1 MALPKINTVLYD
13 LELPSSGKKVE
24 YRPFLVKEEKILLMA
39 LEGKDDREMSKAIKQ
54 IITQCV
60 STAGFNVNKLPMIDL
75 EYLFLNIRG
84 KAVGDISTISF
95 EHECGEIIKLDI
107 DLSKVKIVKNKKYSD
122 LVKLTDNIMIRLS
135 PPGID
140 NVIGAGDKNQID
152 MVMEIIRDSI
162 VEIIQGEDVFSAQ
175 DHTREELEEFL
186 NSLNSGQFMIQH
198 HNWSLTEIEDMLPFE
213 RTLYSELLVQWV
225 QEENSRIEEQNRK
238 TNG

>member
-1 MALPKINTVLYD
+1 MALPKLNTILYD
-13 LELPSSGKKVE
+13 LELPTSGKKIE

-60 STAGFNVNKLPMIDL
+60 STAGFNVNKLPMVDL

-107 DLSKVKIVKNKKYSD
+107 DLSKVKVVKNKNYSD

-186 NSLNSGQFMIQH
+186 DSLNSGQFKKLQDYYE
-198 HNWSLTEIEDMLPFE
+198 SLPKMTQDIEYTCKKCGKTETE
-213 RTLYSELLVQWV
+213 TLEGLASFFA
-225 QEENSRIEEQNRK
+225 SA
-238 TNG
+238 

>member
-24 YRPFLVKEEKILLMA
+24 YRPFLVKEEKILLTA
-39 LEGKDDREMSKAIKQ
+39 LEGGEEKDMAKAIKQ

-60 STAGFNVNKLPMIDL
+60 LTENFNVNKLAMIDL

-95 EHECGEIIKLDI
+95 EHSCGEIIKLDI
-107 DLSKVKIVKNKKYSD
+107 DLSKVEVVQNKNSSD
-122 LVKLTDNIMIRLS
+122 LVKITDDIMIRLS

-152 MVMEIIRDSI
+152 LVMEIIRDSI

-186 NSLNSGQFMIQH
+186 DSLNSGQFKKLQDYYE
-198 HNWSLTEIEDMLPFE
+198 SLPKMKQDIEYTCKKCGKTETE
-213 RTLYSELLVQWV
+213 TLEGLASFFA
-225 QEENSRIEEQNRK
+225 SA
-238 TNG
+238 

>member
-13 LELPSSGKKVE
+13 LELPSSGKKIE
-24 YRPFLVKEEKILLMA
+24 YRPFLVKEEKILLTA
-39 LEGKDDREMSKAIKQ
+39 LEGGEEKDMAKAIKQ
-54 IITQCV
+54 IIAQCV
-60 STAGFNVNKLPMIDL
+60 LTENFKVNSLAMIDL

-84 KAVGDISTISF
+84 KAVGDISTISL
-95 EHECGEIIKLDI
+95 EHECGEKITLDI

-122 LVKLTDNIMIRLS
+122 LVKLTDDIMVRLS

-175 DHTREELEEFL
+175 DHTKEELEEFL
-186 NSLNSGQFMIQH
+186 DSLNSGQFKKLQDYYE
-198 HNWSLTEIEDMLPFE
+198 SLPKMTQDIEYTCKKCGKTETE
-213 RTLYSELLVQWV
+213 TLEGLASFFA
-225 QEENSRIEEQNRK
+225 SA
-238 TNG
+238 

>member
-39 LEGKDDREMSKAIKQ
+39 LEGKDDKEMSKAIKQ

-84 KAVGDISTISF
+84 KAVGDISTITF
-95 EHECGEIIKLDI
+95 EHECGETINLDI
-107 DLSKVKIVKNKKYSD
+107 DLSKVKVVKNKNYSD
-122 LVKLTDNIMIRLS
+122 LVKITDDVMIRLT

-140 NVIGAGDKNQID
+140 NVIGAGNKNQID
-152 MVMEIIRDSI
+152 MVLEIIRDSI

-186 NSLNSGQFMIQH
+186 NSLNSGQFKKVQDYYE
-198 HNWSLTEIEDMLPFE
+198 SLPKMKQDIEYTCKKCGKTEKE
-213 RTLYSELLVQWV
+213 TLEGLASFFA
-225 QEENSRIEEQNRK
+225 SA
-238 TNG
+238 

>member
-13 LELPSSGKKVE
+13 LKLPSSGKKIE
-24 YRPFLVKEEKILLMA
+24 YRPFLVKEEKILLTA
-39 LEGKDDREMSKAIKQ
+39 LEGGEEKDMAKAIKQ

-60 STAGFNVNKLPMIDL
+60 LTENFNVNKLAMIDL

-107 DLSKVKIVKNKKYSD
+107 DLSKVEVVQNKNSSD
-122 LVKLTDNIMIRLS
+122 LVKITDDITVRLS

-162 VEIIQGEDVFSAQ
+162 VEIIEGEDVFSAQ

-186 NSLNSGQFMIQH
+186 DSLNSGQFKKLQDYYE
-198 HNWSLTEIEDMLPFE
+198 SLPKMKQDIEYTCPKCEKTETE
-213 RTLYSELLVQWV
+213 TLEGLASFFA
-225 QEENSRIEEQNRK
+225 SA
-238 TNG
+238 

>member
-24 YRPFLVKEEKILLMA
+24 YRPFLVKEENILLMA
-39 LEGKDDREMSKAIKQ
+39 LEGKDDREMSRAIKQ

-60 STAGFNVNKLPMIDL
+60 STVGFNVNKLPMIDL

-95 EHECGEIIKLDI
+95 EHKCGEIIKLDI

-122 LVKLTDNIMIRLS
+122 LVKLTDDIMIRLS

-186 NSLNSGQFMIQH
+186 NSLNSGQFKKLQDYYE
-198 HNWSLTEIEDMLPFE
+198 SLPKMKQDIEYTCTKCGKTETE
-213 RTLYSELLVQWV
+213 TLEGLASFFA
-225 QEENSRIEEQNRK
+225 SA
-238 TNG
+238 

>member
-13 LELPSSGKKVE
+13 LELPSSGKQVE

-39 LEGKDDREMSKAIKQ
+39 LEGEDEKEMSKAIKQ

-60 STAGFNVNKLPMIDL
+60 LTEGFNVNKLAMVDL

-84 KAVGDISTISF
+84 KAVGDISTITF
-95 EHECGEIIKLDI
+95 EHECGETINLDI
-107 DLSKVKIVKNKKYSD
+107 DLSKVKVVKNKNYSD
-122 LVKLTDNIMIRLS
+122 LVKLTDDITIRLT
-135 PPGID
+135 PPSID

-152 MVMEIIRDSI
+152 MVLEIIRDSI

-186 NSLNSGQFMIQH
+186 NSLNSGQFKKVQDYYE
-198 HNWSLTEIEDMLPFE
+198 SLPKMKQDIEYTCKKCGKTEKE
-213 RTLYSELLVQWV
+213 TLEGLASFFA
-225 QEENSRIEEQNRK
+225 SA
-238 TNG
+238 

>member
-122 LVKLTDNIMIRLS
+122 LVKLTDDIMIRLS

-152 MVMEIIRDSI
+152 MVMEIIRDTI
-162 VEIIQGEDVFSAQ
+162 VEIIQDEDVFSAQ

-186 NSLNSGQFMIQH
+186 DNLNSGQFKKLQDYYE
-198 HNWSLTEIEDMLPFE
+198 SLPKMKQDIEYTCPKCEKTETE
-213 RTLYSELLVQWV
+213 TLEGLASFFA
-225 QEENSRIEEQNRK
+225 SA
-238 TNG
+238 

>member
-84 KAVGDISTISF
+84 KAVGDISTITF
-95 EHECGEIIKLDI
+95 EHECGETITLDI

-122 LVKLTDNIMIRLS
+122 LVKLTDDIMIRLS

-175 DHTREELEEFL
+175 DHTREELEDFL
-186 NSLNSGQFMIQH
+186 DSLNSGQFKKLQDYYE
-198 HNWSLTEIEDMLPFE
+198 SLPKMKQDIEYTCKKCGKTETE
-213 RTLYSELLVQWV
+213 TLEGLASFFA
-225 QEENSRIEEQNRK
+225 SA
-238 TNG
+238 

>member
-39 LEGKDDREMSKAIKQ
+39 LEGKDDKEMSKAIKQ

-84 KAVGDISTISF
+84 KAVGDISTITF
-95 EHECGEIIKLDI
+95 EHECGETINLDI
-107 DLSKVKIVKNKKYSD
+107 DLSKVKVVKNKNYSD
-122 LVKLTDNIMIRLS
+122 LVKITDDIMIRLT

-140 NVIGAGDKNQID
+140 NVIGAGNKNQMD
-152 MVMEIIRDSI
+152 LVLELIRDSI
-162 VEIIQGEDVFSAQ
+162 VEIIEGEDVFSAQ

-186 NSLNSGQFMIQH
+186 NSLNSGQFKKVQDYYE
-198 HNWSLTEIEDMLPFE
+198 SLPKMKQDIEYTCKKCGKTETE
-213 RTLYSELLVQWV
+213 TLEGLASFFA
-225 QEENSRIEEQNRK
+225 SA
-238 TNG
+238 

>member
-13 LELPSSGKKVE
+13 LELPSSGKTVE

-84 KAVGDISTISF
+84 KAVGDISTITF
-95 EHECGEIIKLDI
+95 EHECGETINLDI
-107 DLSKVKIVKNKKYSD
+107 DLSKVKVVKNKNYSD
-122 LVKLTDNIMIRLS
+122 LVKITDDVMIRLT

-140 NVIGAGDKNQID
+140 NVIGAGNKNQID
-152 MVMEIIRDSI
+152 MVLEIIRDSI

-186 NSLNSGQFMIQH
+186 NSLNSGQFKKVQDYYE
-198 HNWSLTEIEDMLPFE
+198 SLPKMKQDIEYTCKKCGKTETE
-213 RTLYSELLVQWV
+213 TLEGLASFFA
-225 QEENSRIEEQNRK
+225 SA
-238 TNG
+238 

>member
-13 LELPSSGKKVE
+13 LKLPSSDKKVE

-60 STAGFNVNKLPMIDL
+60 STEGFNVNKLPMIDL

-122 LVKLTDNIMIRLS
+122 LVKLTDDIMIRLS

-152 MVMEIIRDSI
+152 LVMEIIRDSI
-162 VEIIQGEDVFSAQ
+162 VEIIEGEDVFSAQ

-186 NSLNSGQFMIQH
+186 DSLNSGQYKKLQDYYE
-198 HNWSLTEIEDMLPFE
+198 SLRKMKQDIEYTCPKCEKTETE
-213 RTLYSELLVQWV
+213 TLEGLASFFA
-225 QEENSRIEEQNRK
+225 SA
-238 TNG
+238 